1 MAAGTRKGQR
11 TAKYLSRS
19 TAIVEAASAVLN
31 RKGLKGMTFAD
42 VGEQVG
48 LVPTGVAYYFASK
61 EALTAACFLR
71 SLEALEG
78 LIAGAAQ
85 AARVE
90 DRVAR
95 LITDFFVLRQRTD
108 EGELPQFA
116 LFDDVRALGDPAV
129 LSAYEK
135 MFRNL
140 RRLLAPLLDQG
151 LTRAGQNARAH
162 LLLGQLLWVDG
173 WIARYDPE
181 DYPRIAERMVDILS
195 HGLSSKTTR
204 WAPHPVARRTS
215 RVGSE
220 LATETFLRAAA
231 LLINEHGYVGASVDR
246 ISARLEVTKGSFYH
260 HIDAKDDLVAVCF
273 ARTTDVIR
281 NTQSA
286 ARRLPV
292 DGCNRIASSITALV
306 NHQLQGEECLLRG
319 AMRSLP
325 EAIRDNVLL
334 EYERN
339 AVRFGSMLSDGQL
352 DGSVRLLDV
361 QIGAHMLNAAVNGI
375 GELPFF
381 LPDPPDP
388 DAAEQYVRP
397 LFESLSSPPN
407 GG

>member
-11 TAKYLSRS
+11 TAKYLSRRA
-19 TAIVEAASAVLN
+19 AIIEAASAVLN
-31 RKGLKGMTFAD
+31 QKGLKGMTFAD

-61 EALTAACFLR
+61 EVLTAACFLR
-71 SLEALEG
+71 ALEALEG
-78 LIAGAAQ
+78 LIAEAAE
-85 AARVE
+85 ATRVK

-95 LITDFFVLRQRTD
+95 LITGFFALRRRTD
-108 EGELPQFA
+108 QGELPPFA

-129 LSAYEK
+129 LSAYEA

-140 RRLLAPLLDQG
+140 RRLLAPLRDKG

-195 HGLSSKTTR
+195 HGLFSDTAR
-204 WAPHPVARRTS
+204 WGPQPVARPAGRAEAEPA
-215 RVGSE
+215 G
-220 LATETFLRAAA
+220 ETFLRAAT

-260 HIDAKDDLVAVCF
+260 HIDAKDDLVAICF

-281 NTQSA
+281 DTQSA
-286 ARRLPV
+286 ARRLPA
-292 DGCNRIASSITALV
+292 DGCNRIASSIIALV
-306 NHQLQGEECLLRG
+306 NHQLRGEECLLRG

-325 EAIRDNVLL
+325 PAIRDNVLR

-381 LPDPPDP
+381 LPDPADP

-397 LFESLSSPPN
+397 LFESLTSHTDPD
-407 GG
+407 

>member
-1 MAAGTRKGQR
+1 MAAGAHKGQR
-11 TAKYLSRS
+11 TAKYLSRR
-19 TAIVEAASAVLN
+19 TAIVEAASAILN
-31 RKGLKGMTFAD
+31 LKGLKGMTFAD

-71 SLEALEG
+71 SLEAFEG
-78 LIAGAAQ
+78 LIASAAQ
-85 AARVE
+85 ADRVE
-90 DRVAR
+90 DRVQR
-95 LITDFFVLRQRTD
+95 LITEFFALRQRTD
-108 EGELPQFA
+108 QGDVAQYA

-129 LSAYEK
+129 LTAYET

-140 RRLLAPLLDQG
+140 RRLLAPLLDHG
-151 LTRAGQNARAH
+151 LTRAAQNARAH

-195 HGLSSKTTR
+195 HGFASEMAR
-204 WAPHPVARRTS
+204 WAPQPVARPAS
-215 RVGSE
+215 RVGAE
-220 LATETFLRAAA
+220 LGTETFLRAATQ
-231 LLINEHGYVGASVDR
+231 LINEHGYVGASVDR

-273 ARTTDVIR
+273 ARTTEVIR
-281 NTQSA
+281 TTQSA
-286 ARRLPV
+286 ARRLPA
-292 DGCNRIASSITALV
+292 DGCNRIASSIIALV

-325 EAIRDNVLL
+325 QAIRDNVLL

-381 LPDPPDP
+381 LPDPPGP
-388 DAAEQYVRP
+388 EAAEQYVRP
-397 LFESLSSPPN
+397 LFDSFCSPPK
-407 GG
+407 